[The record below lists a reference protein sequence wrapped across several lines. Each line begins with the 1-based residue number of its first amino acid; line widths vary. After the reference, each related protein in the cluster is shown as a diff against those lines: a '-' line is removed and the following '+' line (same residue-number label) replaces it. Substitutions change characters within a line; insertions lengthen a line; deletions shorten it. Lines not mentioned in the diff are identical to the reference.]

1 MGFQVMLP
9 LPAAGS
15 SGGVAIVGRSA
26 SCCATDGHP
35 GENWRATVV
44 AGQRAAA
51 LSECFSHVVSPR
63 ALPLFCSPK
72 RAYVP
77 NY

>member
-1 MGFQVMLP
+1 MEFQVMLP
-9 LPAAGS
+9 LPAA
-15 SGGVAIVGRSA
+15 GGVAIVGRSA

-35 GENWRATVV
+35 GENWRATVD

-51 LSECFSHVVSPR
+51 LSECFSHVVSPG
-63 ALPLFCSPK
+63 APSLFCQPVG
-72 RAYVP
+72 AYVP